1 MRLLSLRF
9 SWDTFLDYAKGCK
22 NEKEG
27 FAQDELRLVLMDDVH
42 IQLFIENTLF
52 VLLGIY

>member
-1 MRLLSLRF
+1 MPK
-9 SWDTFLDYAKGCK
+9 DVK

-27 FAQDELRLVLMDDVH
+27 FAQDELRLVLMEDVR